1 MNREKPKQ
9 AVNTTTRGRVCA
21 ATGILLVA
29 CLLSACGQSLDS
41 ALLEVGRC
49 YKAGNHLQEE
59 TLRLAAG
66 AEMERQLAQKRDA
79 FKGSAASATM
89 HFFAPINEQLNHE
102 IFPQGRSTPLDQ
114 SLKLLRKWQQSSYCQ
129 GLIEKS
135 LRVK

>member
-9 AVNTTTRGRVCA
+9 AVSATTRGRVCA

-49 YKAGNHLQEE
+49 YKAGNHLQDE
-59 TLRLAAG
+59 TLRLVAS
-66 AEMERQLAQKRDA
+66 AEMERLLAQKSDA
-79 FKGSAASATM
+79 FKGSTVSAAL
-89 HFFAPINEQLNHE
+89 HHFAPINEQLNNE
-102 IFPQGRSTPLDQ
+102 IFPQGRSTPMDH
-114 SLKLLRKWQQSSYCQ
+114 SLKVLRKWQQSSYCQ

>member
-1 MNREKPKQ
+1 
-9 AVNTTTRGRVCA
+9 
-21 ATGILLVA
+21 
-29 CLLSACGQSLDS
+29 LLSACGQSLDS

-49 YKAGNHLQEE
+49 YKAGNHLQDE